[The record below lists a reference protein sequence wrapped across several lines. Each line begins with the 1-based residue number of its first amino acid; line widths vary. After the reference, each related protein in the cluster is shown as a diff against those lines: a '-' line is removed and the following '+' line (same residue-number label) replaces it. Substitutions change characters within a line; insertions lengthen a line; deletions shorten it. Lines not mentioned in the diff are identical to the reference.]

1 MWIASLLLILGSV
14 FFVAAEYSIVSA
26 RRSRVDALAKR
37 GNKNAKSLSKEL
49 DNVSRY
55 VAGSQIGI
63 TMVSIGV
70 GSVTEPS
77 VTEMLS
83 ETFSRVSFL
92 RDTFGPQATK
102 TIGFAVSFFLVS
114 FVLVVIGEL
123 CPKYYALRRAEQ
135 VALLTFRPLRFISLV
150 LKPVIWLAQNTAG
163 LILRAFKI
171 DIHAHEEETVPKEE
185 LLMLVQTGGNA
196 GVLDK
201 THADMVTRAL
211 RLDVLDARDIMI
223 HRLDIK
229 WLDIDLSRDELM
241 ARLRDV
247 PFNRLP
253 VCRGDIDEMVG
264 LVYLHDIV
272 KHWDDTDFC
281 LAKIVR
287 PIVAIPENLSMEKIV
302 ETMRTEKTQML
313 IVMDEYGGT
322 SGLVT
327 LEDVVEEVFGELEDR
342 LESER
347 PPIEELPNHRV
358 SARADV
364 RFDELVTRLGLNL
377 DLGENTD
384 TLATMMI
391 EALERVPRP
400 GDSVETVLGTMRV
413 ENMARRR
420 ITRVSIQLAPELF
433 AYPDNEE

>member
-1 MWIASLLLILGSV
+1 MWIISLLLVLGSV

-37 GNKNAKSLSKEL
+37 GNKRAKDLAKEL
-49 DNVSRY
+49 DNVSSY

-63 TMVSIGV
+63 TMISIGV
-70 GSVTEPS
+70 GSITEPF
-77 VTEMLS
+77 VTDLLT
-83 ETFSRVSFL
+83 ETFGKLTFL
-92 RDTFGPQATK
+92 RDAIGPQATK
-102 TIGFAVSFFLVS
+102 TLGYAISFFLVS
-114 FVLVVIGEL
+114 FVLVVVGEL
-123 CPKYYALRRAEQ
+123 CPKYYALRRAEE
-135 VALLTFRPLRFISLV
+135 VALITFRPLRFLSIL
-150 LKPVIWLAQNTAG
+150 LRPIIWLAQSTAG
-163 LILRAFKI
+163 LILRLAKI
-171 DIHAHEEETVPKEE
+171 DIHAHEDESIPKEE

-229 WLDIDLSRDELM
+229 WLDVDLNKQELF
-241 ARLRDV
+241 ARLRQI
-247 PFNRLP
+247 PFTRLP
-253 VCRGDIDEMVG
+253 VCRGDIDDMVG
-264 LVYLHDIV
+264 LAYLHDIV
-272 KHWDDTDFC
+272 KYMDDRDFS
-281 LAKIVR
+281 LAKVVR
-287 PIVAIPENLSMEKIV
+287 PMVAIPENLSMEKIV

-347 PPIEELPNHRV
+347 PPIEQLPGNRV
-358 SARADV
+358 SARADI
-364 RFDELVTRLGLNL
+364 RFDELVSRLSLPI
-377 DLGENTD
+377 DPGENTD
-384 TLATMMI
+384 TLATIMI
-391 EALERVPRP
+391 DALERVPRP
-400 GDSVETVLGTMRV
+400 GDSVKTNLGLMRV

-420 ITRVSIQLAPELF
+420 ITRVSIQLAPELIQP
-433 AYPDNEE
+433 AEEE